1 MQNVSTKK
9 VAPQR
14 RSSRG
19 YRRWL
24 ALFAGLGLTGSLVIG
39 AGIIGA
45 FYYVAP
51 SLPPAETIREI
62 PLQIPLRSFSR
73 DGRLIEEV
81 GERRRILDTYDDLP
95 PFVVL

>member
-1 MQNVSTKK
+1 MQNVGTKNL
-9 VAPQR
+9 APPR

-24 ALFAGLGLTGSLVIG
+24 SLFAGFGLTGSLIIG
-39 AGIIGA
+39 AGIFGA
-45 FYYVAP
+45 YYYVAP

-62 PLQIPLRSFSR
+62 PLQIPLRIFSR

-81 GERRRILDTYDDLP
+81 GEQIGRAH
-95 PFVVL
+95 V